1 MTNKEIS
8 SIFNETYNLF
18 WMKWRDNVPLR
29 GSVEW
34 DILQSE
40 AHIIKLRHGTRLVR
54 KWEGPV
60 PTMEEESVAA
70 PIVNWFMDELEAR
83 EREKKATEISS
94 LYLQPVRTGDKRGS
108 CVYQDK
114 AANGASHT
122 LWMHAGRA

>member
-40 AHIIKLRHGTRLVR
+40 AHIIKLRHGTRLGR

-83 EREKKATEISS
+83 EREKYGKEHHG
-94 LYLQPVRTGDKRGS
+94 Y
-108 CVYQDK
+108 
-114 AANGASHT
+114 
-122 LWMHAGRA
+122 